1 MNSNLVKTSKGKIL
15 TEKNAAGVSG
25 ILCRSINGQYFFRIC
40 HGDGTFDDYDL
51 MHDDLSV
58 TIDADA
64 LASFYEGEN
73 DVKFLDHSSE
83 VFGWEKIEEKE

>member
-1 MNSNLVKTSKGKIL
+1 MKVKTAKGKIFS
-15 TEKNAAGVSG
+15 EKNADGVSG
-25 ILCRSINGQYFFRIC
+25 ILCRTIGGRYFFRIY

-58 TIDADA
+58 TIEMGA

-73 DVKFLDHSSE
+73 DVKFLDHSSQ
-83 VFGWEKIEEKE
+83 VVGWEKIEEKE

>member
-1 MNSNLVKTSKGKIL
+1 VKVKTTKGKVFN
-15 TEKNAAGVSG
+15 EKNAGGVSG
-25 ILCRSINGQYFFRIC
+25 ILCRTVGGKYFFRIY
-40 HGDGTFDDYDL
+40 HGDNTFDDYDL

-73 DVKFLDHSSE
+73 GVKFLDHSSE
-83 VFGWEKIEEKE
+83 VFGWEKIEEKD